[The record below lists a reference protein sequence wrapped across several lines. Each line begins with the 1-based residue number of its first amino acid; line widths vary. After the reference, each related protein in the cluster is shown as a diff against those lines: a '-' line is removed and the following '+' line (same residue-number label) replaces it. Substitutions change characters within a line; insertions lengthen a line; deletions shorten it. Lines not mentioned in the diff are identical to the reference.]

1 MRNLLKKHSHR
12 LEMFQLEKHRTQS
25 DREYILGQIVLLL
38 VILLAILLQAL
49 T

>member
-1 MRNLLKKHSHR
+1 MCNLLKKQSH
-12 LEMFQLEKHRTQS
+12 QLELFHPERHRIRS
-25 DREYILGQIVLLL
+25 ERENVLGQIILLL

>member
-1 MRNLLKKHSHR
+1 MRNLLNKQTPR
-12 LEMFQLEKHRTQS
+12 LVPFTPPRLPAQAE
-25 DREYILGQIVLLL
+25 REDVLGQVILFL